1 MKTKLLE
8 TQSAK
13 KIYSLLDIISQ
24 NAVKLKAFP
33 KLRISDYSIS
43 EVKIHMDSV
52 YRDVTSSLRMME
64 KVHNGTEIRGQ
75 MPYGFNAIFNG
86 LDQLCTQLDQ
96 MGHLS
101 YKGKSQLFSELSKDS
116 ITKVKL
122 DEIEPPME
130 AAKGKNEVSIEEA
143 NEMGG
148 EEEESDSDKTQTE
161 EEYFEMCRE
170 SWVYNWS
177 ISCGTFTETSE

>member
-1 MKTKLLE
+1 
-8 TQSAK
+8 
-13 KIYSLLDIISQ
+13 
-24 NAVKLKAFP
+24 
-33 KLRISDYSIS
+33 
-43 EVKIHMDSV
+43 
-52 YRDVTSSLRMME
+52 
-64 KVHNGTEIRGQ
+64 
-75 MPYGFNAIFNG
+75 
-86 LDQLCTQLDQ
+86 
-96 MGHLS
+96 MGNLS

-130 AAKGKNEVSIEEA
+130 AGKNEVSIEEA

-161 EEYFEMCRE
+161 EEYFEMCRQ